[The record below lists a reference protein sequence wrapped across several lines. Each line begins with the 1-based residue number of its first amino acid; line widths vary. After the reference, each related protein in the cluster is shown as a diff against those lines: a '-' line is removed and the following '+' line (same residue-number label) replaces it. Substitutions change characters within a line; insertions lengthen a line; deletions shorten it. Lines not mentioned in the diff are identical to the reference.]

1 MSIAQPGHIEALTIV
16 PIAAERLT
24 AEKNRMIV
32 GTHHLLLYNLQAC
45 NTTKD
50 GFDRTPGSLR
60 QLMSTAGKRLLSSF
74 ADETHFVGIPRLSSP
89 SEHKSKVNVS
99 LRALQGKMVSIGR
112 FELTLVIAN

>member
-1 MSIAQPGHIEALTIV
+1 
-16 PIAAERLT
+16 
-24 AEKNRMIV
+24 MIV

-60 QLMSTAGKRLLSSF
+60 QLMSTAGRRLLSSF
-74 ADETHFVGIPRLSSP
+74 VDLTHFVGVPRLSSP

-99 LRALQGKMVSIGR
+99 LRALRDKMSSIER
-112 FELTLVIAN
+112 YKLTLVIAN

>member
-1 MSIAQPGHIEALTIV
+1 MSRLTIV

-45 NTTKD
+45 NTLKD
-50 GFDRTPGSLR
+50 EFDRTQGSLR
-60 QLMSTAGKRLLSSF
+60 QLTSSAGKRLLSSF
-74 ADETHFVGIPRLSSP
+74 VDLTHFVGIPRLSSP
-89 SEHKSKVNVS
+89 SEYNSNFHVS